1 MKSFKKLVCGV
12 LCVSLVLVF
21 TACGGNTEK
30 PATLADQTETEVVTT
45 ESVTETETETETQ
58 TEVSDDERYLQ
69 NLADALEARWKT
81 KPSGN
86 RSAEELGLDEFKAYL
101 HECINAEKAVLQPC
115 DSFNFSDEGL
125 AALAKQYEDALLGQ
139 EERVDTIMDM
149 YLPPAD
155 YSYMIA
161 KRYVTLEQLVNDY
174 NLPIDTNGSNWK
186 DVTSE
191 LSAQHK
197 EVAIYEWMQSLEL
210 EWEVDSDNSYS
221 DWTQYKAT
229 IENTSGYDIDSIE
242 IEIDLY
248 DEDDVVISQEYDY
261 LDSVKN
267 GQKYHVTFGTDKEY
281 ERLEVQYTCYY

>member
-1 MKSFKKLVCGV
+1 MKFFKKLVCGV

-115 DSFNFSDEGL
+115 DSFNFSTDRFGISAVDCQFESNERSVFFQLFNHFLTGHSIGINCL
-125 AALAKQYEDALLGQ
+125 HGEIAKQ
-139 EERVDTIMDM
+139 R
-149 YLPPAD
+149 P
-155 YSYMIA
+155 S
-161 KRYVTLEQLVNDY
+161 
-174 NLPIDTNGSNWK
+174 
-186 DVTSE
+186 
-191 LSAQHK
+191 
-197 EVAIYEWMQSLEL
+197 
-210 EWEVDSDNSYS
+210 
-221 DWTQYKAT
+221 
-229 IENTSGYDIDSIE
+229 TSG
-242 IEIDLY
+242 
-248 DEDDVVISQEYDY
+248 
-261 LDSVKN
+261 
-267 GQKYHVTFGTDKEY
+267 
-281 ERLEVQYTCYY
+281 